1 MEHSSES
8 SVLGGW
14 ASESANYVNAKQ
26 RKPTA
31 VSVNPQI
38 QQLFARVTQEINE
51 KRPANPVFFIVDFLC
66 KHYPT
71 HLSGFAEIWT
81 ANPELEKD
89 RLQVVEFFR
98 YRKLPTEIASHFT
111 SAGFDTLETLCM
123 LNTESLNDIER
134 FAQTRWLPGHK
145 IRLEQTFSD
154 IAGCVRSYRQ
164 EREKL
169 IHMAKLQ
176 VGNNMQHPCV
186 LQGGG
191 NPAALPAPAA
201 TPGNIAHPSL
211 SHTSVGHVNV
221 GMMMKPAYNR

>member
-1 MEHSSES
+1 MEHSSDTS
-8 SVLGGW
+8 SVSSSFNGAGYSHHQGFPSGKPV
-14 ASESANYVNAKQ
+14 ASAL
-26 RKPTA
+26 
-31 VSVNPQI
+31 NPQV
-38 QQLFARVTQEINE
+38 QQLFARLSQEVNE

-66 KHYPT
+66 KHYPK

-123 LNTESLNDIER
+123 LNTESLGDIER

-169 IHMAKLQ
+169 VHLAKI
-176 VGNNMQHPCV
+176 
-186 LQGGG
+186 QGGQNVLHSCTVHG
-191 NPAALPAPAA
+191 PAALPAPSANA
-201 TPGNIAHPSL
+201 SIAHPTL
-211 SHTSVGHVNV
+211 GHTTVGHVNMGV
-221 GMMMKPAYNR
+221 ISQKDVMK